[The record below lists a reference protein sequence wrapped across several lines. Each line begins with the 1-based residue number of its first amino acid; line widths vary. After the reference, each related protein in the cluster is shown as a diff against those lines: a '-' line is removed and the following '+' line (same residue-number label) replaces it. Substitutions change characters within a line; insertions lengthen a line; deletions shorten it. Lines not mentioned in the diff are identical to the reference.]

1 LRVPS
6 LRRCIVNNLE
16 RRQTAEERLATHR
29 DRARFV
35 TVMALVTWAACSVA
49 LAFVAISIEAI
60 RLVNGIDRDAHLTT
74 REKLASPAPGDLTD
88 YLFLQRHLAGV
99 EQFYLVLPKR
109 ERKNPFI
116 GGGTRNFALFFL
128 FPAIA
133 VSRIGEADAA
143 VGLDGVDLHA
153 LRAAGARIERSGD
166 VSVQLLRS
174 P

>member
-1 LRVPS
+1 
-6 LRRCIVNNLE
+6 VNNLE

-35 TVMALVTWAACSVA
+35 TVMALVAWAACSVA
-49 LAFVAISIEAI
+49 LAFAATSIEAV
-60 RLVNGIDRDAHLTT
+60 RLVNGIDRDANLTT
-74 REKLASPAPGDLTD
+74 RDKLASPAPGDLTD

-99 EQFYLVLPKR
+99 KRFYLVLPKR

-116 GGGTRNFALFFL
+116 GGGTRNFVLFFL
-128 FPAIA
+128 FPATA
-133 VSRIGEADAA
+133 VDRMGKAEAV
-143 VGLDGVDLHA
+143 VGLDGADLSA
-153 LRAAGARIERSGD
+153 LRATGARIEHSGD